1 MKRIR
6 YSEHLLTRLSLRN
19 LFSDLPLKIYQ
30 EAKER
35 FEDKE
40 TGHKVAI
47 KVTQVYGYEREVMVA
62 YEEDAEIV
70 ILTIHPLKEGQKEN
84 RIASGRW
91 VKL

>member
-19 LFSDLPLKIYQ
+19 LPSDLPLEIY
-30 EAKER
+30 EKAEER

-40 TGHKVAI
+40 TGHRVAI
-47 KVTQVYGYEREVMVA
+47 KVTQIYGHQWEVIVA

-70 ILTIHPLKEGQKEN
+70 ILTIHPLKEGQKAS